1 MGASPVPPCPIALN
15 RPKMYGAVRENPDK
29 KYGGLTVSFHLV
41 GREGLFCRCGPAI
54 GPEEP
59 CAYAVHA

>member
-1 MGASPVPPCPIALN
+1 
-15 RPKMYGAVRENPDK
+15 MYGAVRENPDK

-41 GREGLFCRCGPAI
+41 GREGLLRTRVPAI
-54 GPEEP
+54 ASEKP